1 MSEIVRC
8 LNDHYVT
15 IRDPKRNLHEIHVVD
30 VVTEGMGRTEYIE
43 YTNSYMNMYIYTHN
57 LTVNVHINQNLWSQ
71 PTQ

>member
-43 YTNSYMNMYIYTHN
+43 YTNSYMNMYIYIYT
-57 LTVNVHINQNLWSQ
+57 I
-71 PTQ
+71 